1 MHINFFDKMD
11 KKSILSTYVN
21 IINRQ
26 LTGLNMI
33 PSILYILS
41 LIIVFMEEG
50 KYSISILIFSFIGA
64 LLSVNLV
71 AKNFRII
78 FYSTMFLTLLKGFIP
93 TEVEVSIIYFIL
105 FILLVSFGNQKN
117 IKIDKEYIK
126 EISQRIA
133 LILFTMIST
142 IIILINNIIFRI
154 DMYINSADSVYTN
167 TFGFVFFIVGSIFFI
182 IGIYLMI
189 KSTYLIL
196 ERLLIDYYID
206 FYDYVSKYNFT
217 KSDLLNLQIGIL
229 EDYFVD
235 YTKQDQYLIPF
246 TKRLE
251 DPSKKTIIIEG
262 ENKEIEIPE
271 IPKKHKSSFFFRFEM
286 SGGEHLLFKGVAWR
300 ILHKLII
307 EGVEGVEAFTEE
319 EIKEYENNGIFIH
332 KKDDSTFIYL
342 TGGVDIEEFDF
353 GENPKELKGRTLN
366 SILDIYDPIKKQN
379 LIRLLIKHN
388 PPLLLLEDFNLANF
402 KENLMVSYENLEL
415 LKFSLKNFIIEL
427 KELKIEVP
435 LIFKELEDLKNLHQ
449 FYYCLSSN
457 LLIKKRSIHLPGG
470 IKNKIQKAYKEF
482 GIEKYPN
489 FSFEEC
495 VIQDFENNTYIIS
508 NE

>member
-1 MHINFFDKMD
+1 MNISFFDKMD

-50 KYSISILIFSFIGA
+50 KYSTSVLIFSFIGA

-93 TEVEVSIIYFIL
+93 TEVEVSIVYFIL

-117 IKIDKEYIK
+117 IKIDKEHIK
-126 EISQRIA
+126 EISQRIT
-133 LILFTMIST
+133 LILFTIVSA
-142 IIILINNIIFRI
+142 IIILINDIIFRI

-182 IGIYLMI
+182 IGIYFMI

-217 KSDLLNLQIGIL
+217 KSDILNLQIGIL

-246 TKRLE
+246 TKRVE
-251 DPSKKTIIIEG
+251 DPSKKTIIIES
-262 ENKEIEIPE
+262 ENEEIE
-271 IPKKHKSSFFFRFEM
+271 IPKKHKSSFFFRFETT
-286 SGGEHLLFKGVAWR
+286 SDKQLVFKGVAWR

-307 EGVEGVEAFTEE
+307 GDTEGVEFTEG
-319 EIKEYENNGIFIH
+319 EIEGYENNGIFIH
-332 KKDDSTFIYL
+332 KKDDSTFMYL
-342 TGGVDIEEFDF
+342 TGGVDIEEFSF
-353 GENPKELKGRTLN
+353 GEDPKELRGRTID
-366 SILDIYDPIKKQN
+366 SILDILDPMEKQN
-379 LIRLLIKHN
+379 LIKLFIKHS
-388 PPLLLLEDFNLANF
+388 PPLLLLEEFHLADF

-415 LKFSLKNFIIEL
+415 LKFTNENFIMEL
-427 KELKIEVP
+427 KKLKIEVP

-470 IKNKIQKAYKEF
+470 IKNKIQKAYKDF

-495 VIQDFENNTYIIS
+495 IIQDFENNTYIIS

>member
-1 MHINFFDKMD
+1 MHISFFDKMD

-41 LIIVFMEEG
+41 LITVFMEDG

-78 FYSTMFLTLLKGFIP
+78 FYSMMFLTLLKGFIP
-93 TEVEVSIIYFIL
+93 TEVEVSIVYFIL

-117 IKIDKEYIK
+117 IKIDKDIK
-126 EISQRIA
+126 EISQRIT
-133 LILFTMIST
+133 LILFTMVLT
-142 IIILINNIIFRI
+142 IIILINDIIFRI
-154 DMYINSADSVYTN
+154 DMYINSVDSVYSN
-167 TFGFVFFIVGSIFFI
+167 TFGFVFFIAGAIFFI
-182 IGIYLMI
+182 IGIYFMI
-189 KSTYLIL
+189 KSIYLIL

-251 DPSKKTIIIEG
+251 DPSKKTIIIES
-262 ENKEIEIPE
+262 ENKEREITE

-300 ILHKLII
+300 ILHKQIT
-307 EGVEGVEAFTEE
+307 EGSTEGFAEE

-342 TGGVDIEEFDF
+342 TGGIDIEEFDF
-353 GENPKELKGRTLN
+353 GENPKELKGKTID
-366 SILDIYDPIKKQN
+366 SILDIQDPIKKQN
-379 LIRLLIKHN
+379 LIRLFIKFN
-388 PPLLLLEDFNLANF
+388 SPLSLLEEFHSADF